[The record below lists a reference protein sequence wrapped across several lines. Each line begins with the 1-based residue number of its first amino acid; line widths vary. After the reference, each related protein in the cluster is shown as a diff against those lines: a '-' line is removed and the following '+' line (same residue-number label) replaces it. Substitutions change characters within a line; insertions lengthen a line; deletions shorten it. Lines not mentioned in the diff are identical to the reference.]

1 MEGGLELETEE
12 LLIYIGNK
20 IKDYRKKQGLTQ
32 KELGKKVGVGHT
44 TVSAYEK
51 GTISLN
57 MNMLF
62 AISAALDIRVDDLF
76 PERNSNQAY
85 LEKTKGMI
93 TKDLNSEEMLFLQ
106 KLIEKTSLMNKE
118 ERSKFLDSIQFT
130 VDYYDKMNK
139 NN

>member
-1 MEGGLELETEE
+1 METEE
-12 LLIYIGNK
+12 LLMYIGNK
-20 IKDYRKKQGLTQ
+20 IKGFRTKHGLTQ
-32 KELGKKVGVGHT
+32 KELGKKIGVGHT

-76 PERNSNQAY
+76 PERTTDEAY
-85 LEKTKGMI
+85 LEETKGMY
-93 TKDLNSEEMLFLQ
+93 TKDLDSQEMLFLQ
-106 KLIEKTSLMNKE
+106 GLIEKASEMSGE
-118 ERSKFLDSIQFT
+118 ERNKFLESIKFT

-139 NN
+139 K